1 MSEPTKQV
9 RWRFALRMALIHLG
23 INVVVALLVAALIFG
38 VWYPQPYPDL
48 MGGLKLLGLIVAV
61 DMVCGPVLTSVLANP
76 KKPKREM
83 ATDLSLVAV
92 IQLAALIYGLHAVAQ
107 ARPVFVAFE
116 ADRFTVVSAAEID
129 HDKLAEALP
138 EFRSLP
144 WWGVKRIGLRDA
156 KDGNEKLS
164 SLQMSLQGVEPSA
177 RPDWWTEE
185 TAAYRERIR
194 KKMKPLADLE
204 KMYPNNADLAAA
216 IKRSALPPQDLY
228 YLPFTS
234 QKNKSWTVLMD
245 KNTDFK
251 AFVHLDAFGAQEQDK

>member
-1 MSEPTKQV
+1 MSDSVKQS
-9 RWRFALRMALIHLG
+9 RWRYAAKLALIHLS
-23 INVVVALLVAALIFG
+23 INVAVALVVAVLIFG
-38 VWYPQPYPDL
+38 VWYPQPYPEL

-76 KKPKREM
+76 AKPKREM

-107 ARPVFVAFE
+107 ARPVFLAFE

-129 HDKLAEALP
+129 QDKLGEALP

-185 TAAYRERIR
+185 TDAYRERIR
-194 KKMKPLADLE
+194 SKMKPLSNLE
-204 KMYPNNADLAAA
+204 KMYPDNADLSAAVE
-216 IKRSALPPQDLY
+216 KSGLPPQDLY

-245 KNTDFK
+245 KNTGFK
-251 AFVHLDAFGAQEQDK
+251 AFVHLDAFGTK

>member
-1 MSEPTKQV
+1 
-9 RWRFALRMALIHLG
+9 MALIHLG

-38 VWYPQPYPDL
+38 VWYPQPYPEL

-194 KKMKPLADLE
+194 KNETACGFGKNVSEQCGFGRCRK
-204 KMYPNNADLAAA
+204 KKRAAA
-216 IKRSALPPQDLY
+216 AGLVLSAV
-228 YLPFTS
+228 YLA
-234 QKNKSWTVLMD
+234 KNKSWTVLMD